1 MGFGLGFCPGGGL
14 ASEADREAEGENSV
28 RERRDVP
35 MSDTYVS
42 NSIIHFHSLIVVYI
56 IDRRQ
61 PDGIGIPTVRK

>member
-42 NSIIHFHSLIVVYI
+42 NSIHFHSLILVYI